1 MAEETKPPSPNND
14 MPPTSAPEDADTR
27 AARRE
32 LKQHSISDP
41 VAEGPNDDDGRPETP
56 ADDDVTDERN
66 NELKEQLSSPK
77 KKRGHDQLDPIK
89 DEEPKDND
97 SVVSA
102 DSAKD
107 RASRSEPEKKR
118 HRDTDGDA
126 DGADEVNFSSYNNN
140 LSRRLMNLVQTKPD
154 QDETKTEPKSD
165 LKTEPK
171 SDPETATQEDNPEV
185 TKKEPPQT
193 SASAFAA
200 SGFGKLAAGT
210 SPFAGLGGT
219 TGSAFG
225 SPGKA
230 PLGSFASSKKT
241 EAQSLASAPKLSFGG
256 ATDASPFAS
265 APPRTNGFG
274 GGLGGSGFGSA
285 SGVKPLSSFSSGASK
300 PFQNQ
305 KSAKPFGAPDSD
317 VEEDGDED
325 NVDEEEGNSGADKDR
340 DVLSEKDDDKSKVK
354 LHKGLFTMLLSSVS
368 RANVMDQSTSMM
380 AKPAKLP
387 FCLSEQR
394 CLFTRMTLGRS
405 AELEC

>member
-1 MAEETKPPSPNND
+1 MVKDTESSSPKND

-41 VAEGPNDDDGRPETP
+41 VTDGPKHDDGRPETP
-56 ADDDVTDERN
+56 ADDEVTDERN
-66 NELKEQLSSPK
+66 DELKEQLLSPK
-77 KKRGHDQLDPIK
+77 KKRGHDQLDPTK

-118 HRDTDGDA
+118 HRDTDGDD
-126 DGADEVNFSSYNNN
+126 DGADDVSFSSYKND
-140 LSRRLMNLVQTKPD
+140 LSRRLMNLVQTKPNR
-154 QDETKTEPKSD
+154 DETKTEPKSD
-165 LKTEPK
+165 T
-171 SDPETATQEDNPEV
+171 ETATQEDNPES
-185 TKKEPPQT
+185 TKKDPPQT

-225 SPGKA
+225 TPGKA
-230 PLGSFASSKKT
+230 PLGSFASSKQT

-256 ATDASPFAS
+256 ATHAFPFAT
-265 APPRTNGFG
+265 APPRANGFG

-285 SGVKPLSSFSSGASK
+285 SGAKMLSSFSSGASK
-300 PFQNQ
+300 PFQTQ

-317 VEEDGDED
+317 AEENGDED
-325 NVDEEEGNSGADKDR
+325 NVDEEDGNSGADKDR
-340 DVLSEKDDDKSKVK
+340 DILSEKDDDKSKVK
-354 LHKGLFTMLLSSVS
+354 LHKGLSTMVPSFVL
-368 RANVMDQSTSMM
+368 RTNVTDQLTSTM
-380 AKPAKLP
+380 AKPAKSP
-387 FCLSEQR
+387 FYLSEQR

-405 AELEC
+405 AELAC